1 MGDLAAGARAGQR
14 RAVVRT
20 VGAGGPRGCAFEAR
34 AAAPPPPGR
43 GELGLR
49 VLAAGIANADAMM
62 TRGEYPFGPAAPYVP
77 GYDVAAVVEAVGPGV
92 SGFAVGDRVVA
103 LCVWGGCQERLN
115 FSASRVVCKVPDGC
129 RAPPEK
135 LAALVLNYL
144 TAYQML
150 HRVAGLRRGQSC
162 LFHGLAGGVGT
173 AMMDLGRAAGVRV
186 LGTCSGPKHGFVR
199 QLGGEPLEYRDG
211 ADWERETLDKTD
223 GRGVDAVFDAVAGEY
238 VAKSL
243 RCLVRRGGTYVIY
256 GVNSTSPRNGGA
268 SLRASLRTWGTF
280 ALGAV
285 AGLVTGRRAA
295 FYGIQYLPRRCAKH
309 LKPDLERLLGMLAA
323 GALDPAL
330 HARAYALEDARQALQ
345 DLEDNATRGKVVVS
359 VARRGPPAEGRPA

>member
-1 MGDLAAGARAGQR
+1 M
-14 RAVVRT
+14 RT

-243 RCLVRRGGTYVIY
+243 RCLERRGGTYVIY

>member
-1 MGDLAAGARAGQR
+1 MGDAAASPSSAAPPGGQR
-14 RAVVRT
+14 RAVLRS
-20 VGAGGPRGCAFEAR
+20 VGATGPRGCAFEAR
-34 AAAPPPPGR
+34 APAPPPPGR

-62 TRGEYPFGPAAPYVP
+62 TRGEYPFGPVAPYVP
-77 GYDVAAVVEAVGPGV
+77 GYDVAAEVEAVGPGE
-92 SGFAVGDRVVA
+92 SHFAVGDRVVA

-115 FSASRVVCKVPDGC
+115 FSTSRVVCKVPGGC
-129 RAPPEK
+129 LAPPEK

-186 LGTCSGPKHGFVR
+186 LGTCSGPKHEYVR
-199 QLGGEPLEYRDG
+199 KLGGEPLEYRNG
-211 ADWERETLDKTD
+211 HDWEKEVLEKTD
-223 GRGVDAVFDAVAGEY
+223 GRGVDAVFDAVADKY

-243 RCLVRRGGTYVIY
+243 RCLAKRGGTYVIY

-280 ALGAV
+280 ALNAV
-285 AGLVTGRRAA
+285 AGLFTGRRAA
-295 FYGIQYLPRRCAKH
+295 FYGIQYLPLGCVKH

-323 GALDPAL
+323 GELDPEI
-330 HARAYALEDARQALQ
+330 HSRAYALQDTQQALQ
-345 DLEDNATRGKVVVS
+345 DLQDNVTLGKVVVT
-359 VARRGPPAEGRPA
+359 VTAPP